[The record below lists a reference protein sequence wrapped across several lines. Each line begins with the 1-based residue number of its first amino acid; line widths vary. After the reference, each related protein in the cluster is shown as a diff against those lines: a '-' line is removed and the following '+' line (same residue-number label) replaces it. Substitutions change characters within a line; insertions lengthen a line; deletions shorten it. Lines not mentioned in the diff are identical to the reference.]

1 MLWKTVLR
9 VSYWTLCL
17 WWRIC
22 TEIICNNI
30 AYKTVIFLLGL
41 AMNILST
48 ISVLTRIMVVKTEKK
63 RRNRQER
70 LVDNRKQNHNFLHF
84 VFTSVCPSQHTIPR
98 HPWYFAFSSNRKK
111 DQFLSTQKSEI
122 EHHYHQQQ
130 QQQQQQQDHQQQ
142 QQHRHN
148 IIIIIL
154 ITSITII
161 ISSSSN
167 NNNNNNNNNNK
178 LSRVPATNV
187 HFILLQ
193 LAICLPV
200 YTIIL
205 KGANL
210 VTKKVFV

>member
-130 QQQQQQQDHQQQ
+130 QQQQQQLTLYVK
-142 QQHRHN
+142 N
-148 IIIIIL
+148 CTFFL
-154 ITSITII
+154 NSIPPKPSDRLWCQPASHCSDTW
-161 ISSSSN
+161 SSPRS
-167 NNNNNNNNNNK
+167 
-178 LSRVPATNV
+178 
-187 HFILLQ
+187 
-193 LAICLPV
+193 
-200 YTIIL
+200 
-205 KGANL
+205 
-210 VTKKVFV
+210 